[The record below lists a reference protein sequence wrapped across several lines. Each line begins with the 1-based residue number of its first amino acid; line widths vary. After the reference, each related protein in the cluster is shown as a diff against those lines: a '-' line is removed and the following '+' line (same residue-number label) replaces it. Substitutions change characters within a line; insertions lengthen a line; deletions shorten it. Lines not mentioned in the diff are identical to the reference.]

1 MHINHAHILRGYRW
15 ADLETSFEDM
25 RAKVPQTMAESCAY
39 MENVIVGP
47 YIFGAEFTLAD
58 AHLFAITQWLA
69 GDGVEIQN
77 YPKLAQL
84 QRSIAARPS
93 VAALAEKGLL

>member
-1 MHINHAHILRGYRW
+1 MLSKLRRILLLVQGRRLPYP
-15 ADLETSFEDM
+15 LYC
-25 RAKVPQTMAESCAY
+25 SCAY
-39 MENVIVGP
+39 VEDVIVGP
-47 YIFGAEFTLAD
+47 YIFGAEFTPAD
-58 AHLFAITQWLA
+58 AHLFAITQWLV

-93 VAALAEKGLL
+93 VATIAEKGLL

>member
-1 MHINHAHILRGYRW
+1 
-15 ADLETSFEDM
+15 M

-39 MENVIVGP
+39 VEDVIVGP
-47 YIFGAEFTLAD
+47 YIFGAQFTLAD
-58 AHLFAITQWLA
+58 AYLFVITQWLA

-84 QRSIAARPS
+84 QRSVAARPS
-93 VAALAEKGLL
+93 VARIAEKGLL